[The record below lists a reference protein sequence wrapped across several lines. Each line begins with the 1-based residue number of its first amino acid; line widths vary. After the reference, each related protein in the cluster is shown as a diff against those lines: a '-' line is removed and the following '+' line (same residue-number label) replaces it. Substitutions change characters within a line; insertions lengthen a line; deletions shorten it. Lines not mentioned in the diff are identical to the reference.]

1 MLTAADLD
9 SIFCEPCTD
18 RTWQGTYLDVLKS
31 TLPIVHKLHF
41 ATNTQL
47 PLPQSVIDAVCKICV
62 GTWERKAKP
71 PFFTA
76 SVTELSYNQLSVAET
91 FYPAMFRTI
100 VNVTIRENFSTD
112 KAILDLII
120 NALDQ

>member
-18 RTWQGTYLDVLKS
+18 HTWQGTHLDVLKS
-31 TLPIVHKLHF
+31 ALPIVHKLHF
-41 ATNTQL
+41 ATNTQS
-47 PLPQSVIDAVCKICV
+47 PLPQSVIDTVCKICV
-62 GTWERKAKP
+62 GAWERKAKA